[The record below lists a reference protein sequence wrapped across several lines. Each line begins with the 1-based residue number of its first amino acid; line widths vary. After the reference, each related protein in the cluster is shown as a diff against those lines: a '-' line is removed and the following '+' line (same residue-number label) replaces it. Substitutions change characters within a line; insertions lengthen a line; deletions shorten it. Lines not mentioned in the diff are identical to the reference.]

1 MIIEGIHQDKTKIGL
16 CFSPNFPIFVEI
28 QFKLKM
34 NEFVVSELK
43 NSIAEITFGTP
54 KSNSLPGAILE
65 KLAQTILDEG
75 AKDEV
80 KAILVKSQGEKA
92 FCAGASFDELLEI
105 EELEKSTKFFGGF
118 AKVLNAMRNCG
129 KIVVVRVQGKT
140 TGGGVGIACGADYC
154 FAVKD
159 AALALT
165 EINLGIGPF
174 VIGPYVERKIGKS
187 QFSAMAIDADFR
199 SAEWAEQHNIYHSVS
214 ENIAEMDAKMETF
227 LQTLASRSSD
237 ALALIKKVSWE
248 GTDHFNELMPARIHM
263 SASLILE
270 DSAKK
275 SIGAIKERLRSK

>member
-1 MIIEGIHQDKTKIGL
+1 MEFIVFKFLRKSGISYFCKNPIKI
-16 CFSPNFPIFVEI
+16 
-28 QFKLKM
+28 KM
-34 NEFVVSELK
+34 SEFVASEIK
-43 NSIAEITFGTP
+43 NNIAEISFGTP

-65 KLAQTILDEG
+65 KLAATILEEG

-80 KAILVKSQGEKA
+80 KAILVKSDGEKA
-92 FCAGASFDELLEI
+92 FCAGASFDELLAI
-105 EELEKSTKFFGGF
+105 EELEASTQFFGGF

-154 FAVKD
+154 FATKD
-159 AALALT
+159 SALALT

-214 ENIAEMDAKMETF
+214 DSIQEMDEKLEKF
-227 LQTLASRSSD
+227 LETLASRSSD

-275 SIGAIKERLRSK
+275 NIESIKERLRVK

>member
-1 MIIEGIHQDKTKIGL
+1 
-16 CFSPNFPIFVEI
+16 
-28 QFKLKM
+28 M

-43 NSIAEITFGTP
+43 NHIAEITFGTP
-54 KSNSLPGAILE
+54 KSNSLPGAVLE
-65 KLAQTILDEG
+65 KLAQTILEQG
-75 AKDEV
+75 SREEV
-80 KAILVKSQGEKA
+80 KAILIKSDGEKA

-105 EELEKSTKFFGGF
+105 EELEKSRQFFGGF

-129 KIVVVRVQGKT
+129 KIVVVRVQGKA

-154 FAVKD
+154 FATKD
-159 AALALT
+159 SALALT

-214 ENIAEMDAKMETF
+214 ENIAEMDSRLEKF
-227 LQTLASRSSD
+227 LQTLSSRSQD

-248 GTDHFNELMPARIHM
+248 GTDHFNELMPARVHM

-275 SIGAIKERLRSK
+275 NIEAIKERLRAK